1 MPDWEEVLGLWRAG
15 RYYEV
20 HEVLEP
26 YWLKATGEERRLLQG
41 VILWRRP
48 STRGAWA
55 GRACA
60 T

>member
-26 YWLKATGEERRLLQG
+26 YWLKATGR
-41 VILWRRP
+41 
-48 STRGAWA
+48 SAASSRG
-55 GRACA
+55 
-60 T
+60 

>member
-26 YWLKATGEERRLLQG
+26 YWLKATGEG
-41 VILWRRP
+41 AA
-48 STRGAWA
+48 SSRG
-55 GRACA
+55 
-60 T
+60 

>member
-41 VILWRRP
+41 VILLAAALHPRR
-48 STRGAWA
+48 
-55 GRACA
+55 
-60 T
+60 